1 MISLVILLLLAVG
14 VMTGVRRGVVLQAG
28 HLLSLIISFI
38 VALSFYEELATKFR
52 LWVPYPSTLDD
63 AGIDLTMFAIPSSAR
78 LDEVFYKAFWFVVL
92 FFGTKIILSILLSMF
107 DSVTNV
113 PILKQV
119 KGLLGG
125 VFGFIEM
132 YIFIFLLRS
141 NPIDTGCDRGFEFSK
156 LHYPA
161 YPASCELADGSSW
174 IDKINRLPRLGAFF
188 EGRTAH
194 AYDSRCDAS
203 FGTDI
208 GLPRGQRGKSI

>member
-1 MISLVILLLLAVG
+1 MISIVILLLLALG

-107 DSVTNV
+107 DSLTNV

-132 YIFIFLLRS
+132 YIFIFLLLFLAAFV
-141 NPIDTGCDRGFEFSK
+141 PIQSIQD
-156 LHYPA
+156 A
-161 YPASCELADGSSW
+161 IADSS
-174 IDKINRLPRLGAFF
+174 L
-188 EGRTAH
+188 
-194 AYDSRCDAS
+194 AS
-203 FGTDI
+203 FIIQHTPLLANWLMDQV
-208 GLPRGQRGKSI
+208 GLIK